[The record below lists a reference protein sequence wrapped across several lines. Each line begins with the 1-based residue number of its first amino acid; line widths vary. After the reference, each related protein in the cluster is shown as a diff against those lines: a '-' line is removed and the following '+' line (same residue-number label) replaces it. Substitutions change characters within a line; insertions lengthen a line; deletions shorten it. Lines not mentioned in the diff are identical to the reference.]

1 MMVVVAYDVSTETS
15 EGKRRLRLVAKTC
28 MKYGQRVQNSVFE
41 CSVSPSDYLVL
52 VHDLLKIANIDE
64 DSLRFYKLGARY
76 ADRIERYGHE
86 RSLPVNDV
94 MMI

>member
-1 MMVVVAYDVSTETS
+1 M
-15 EGKRRLRLVAKTC
+15 
-28 MKYGQRVQNSVFE
+28 
-41 CSVSPSDYLVL
+41 L

-76 ADRIERYGHE
+76 ADRIERYGRE

>member
-1 MMVVVAYDVSTETS
+1 
-15 EGKRRLRLVAKTC
+15 

-52 VHDLLKIANIDE
+52 VHDLLKIANTDE
-64 DSLRFYKLGARY
+64 DSLRFINLAL
-76 ADRIERYGHE
+76 DMRIGLSIMDVNGVCRF
-86 RSLPVNDV
+86 NDV

>member
-1 MMVVVAYDVSTETS
+1 MMVVVAYDVSTETP

-52 VHDLLKIANIDE
+52 KIANIDE
-64 DSLRFYKLGARY
+64 DSLRFYKLGSRY
-76 ADRIERYGHE
+76 ADRIERYGRE

>member
-1 MMVVVAYDVSTETS
+1 MLIVYSYAR
-15 EGKRRLRLVAKTC
+15 KRCAWKKCSRVI
-28 MKYGQRVQNSVFE
+28 YGQRVQNSVFE

-64 DSLRFYKLGARY
+64 DSLRFYKLGSRY
-76 ADRIERYGHE
+76 ADRIERYGRE

>member
-1 MMVVVAYDVSTETS
+1 MMVVVAYDVSTETP

-52 VHDLLKIANIDE
+52 VHDLLKMPILMRTVCAFINLALDM
-64 DSLRFYKLGARY
+64 
-76 ADRIERYGHE
+76 RIGL
-86 RSLPVNDV
+86 SVMGVNGV
-94 MMI
+94 CRLMM